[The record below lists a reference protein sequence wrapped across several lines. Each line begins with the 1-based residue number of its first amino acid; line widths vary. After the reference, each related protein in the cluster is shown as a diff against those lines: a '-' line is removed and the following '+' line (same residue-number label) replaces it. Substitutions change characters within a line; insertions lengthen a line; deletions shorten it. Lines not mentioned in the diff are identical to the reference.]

1 MWIGQPSE
9 DKMESKQTDALKQ
22 ELGSQSE
29 AVPEQELD
37 GVVAQSN
44 FHCFLIDAFCLAAE
58 RDVREEYLNPS
69 PPPKVVTFL
78 AQVVEYVGLARTFRE
93 TAKRRGERRESVNQ
107 EPFKTGMGC

>member
-37 GVVAQSN
+37 GVVAQ
-44 FHCFLIDAFCLAAE
+44 
-58 RDVREEYLNPS
+58 R
-69 PPPKVVTFL
+69 VTF
-78 AQVVEYVGLARTFRE
+78 
-93 TAKRRGERRESVNQ
+93 TASLLMHFVSQ
-107 EPFKTGMGC
+107 LSAM